1 VELDRLA
8 ARAWPPLEEECVG
21 EWRLRFSRGVTN
33 RANSVLPLGPDE
45 GPALAERLAAVE
57 TAYRR
62 RGLPPKFQL
71 IASAWPPE
79 LADALRVR
87 GYVEDSPTLVMS
99 APIGDW
105 HSTGTRLAR
114 AWHREW
120 FDVWWTVDRRGG
132 DAEAGAA
139 RGILD
144 RIEPETRFA
153 DRGDG
158 DRVAA
163 VGLGVLDGDWLGV
176 YCMATLPDARRRGH
190 AGAILGELLGWGAAA
205 GARNAHLSVA
215 AGNVQAQA
223 LYRSFGFEAVQE
235 YRYFTAAG

>member
-8 ARAWPPLEEECVG
+8 ARAWPPLEEERVG
-21 EWRLRFSRGVTN
+21 EWRLRFSRGVTS
-33 RANSVLPLGPDE
+33 RANSVLPLGPDD
-45 GPALAERLAAVE
+45 GPPLAERLAAVE

-71 IASAWPPE
+71 TASAWPPE

-87 GYVEDSPTLVMS
+87 GYVEDMPTLVMT
-99 APIGDW
+99 APIGDR

-114 AWHREW
+114 ARHREW
-120 FDVWWTVDRRGG
+120 FDVWWTVDGRRG
-132 DAEAGAA
+132 DAGAA

-153 DRGDG
+153 ERRDDG
-158 DRVAA
+158 RLGA
-163 VGLGVLDGDWLGV
+163 VGLGVLDGDWLGI

-190 AGAILGELLGWGAAA
+190 ARAILGELLGWAAAA
-205 GARNAHLSVA
+205 GARDAHLSVTA
-215 AGNVQAQA
+215 ANEPAQA
-223 LYRSFGFEAVQE
+223 LYRSFGFEVVQE